1 MTEQTTQVSLPSDLK
16 SILLYARMGSLS
28 SEFRKKVSAT
38 SPNGGYYEMD
48 HSNRRIIGRRGD
60 IGLLRLARGQYR
72 RVGGVNQ
79 IKREEKRAVRACESE
94 AGIKKAE
101 NFPRRSSETA

>member
-38 SPNGGYYEMD
+38 SPNGGKYEMD

-60 IGLLRLARGQYR
+60 FGLLRVARGQYR

-94 AGIKKAE
+94 AGQKKAGI
-101 NFPRRSSETA
+101 FPRRSSETA

>member
-48 HSNRRIIGRRGD
+48 YTDYRILDRRCAVGV
-60 IGLLRLARGQYR
+60 LPMARGQYW
-72 RVGGVNQ
+72 RVGGANQ
-79 IKREEKRAVRACESE
+79 IN
-94 AGIKKAE
+94 GG
-101 NFPRRSSETA
+101 